1 MGPHCAPLVAD
12 LFLFCCERDFMM
24 PLADDIQTDII

>member
-1 MGPHCAPLVAD
+1 MGTNWVPLIAD

-24 PLADDIQTDII
+24 SLSDDT